1 MDYWEQKIASMRMK
15 SLFLISFC
23 LLGIACSEPSPS
35 QIPFY
40 NEADFTPYFLT
51 EVAAEKQITHRIS
64 SFEFY
69 NQDSSLV
76 KSSSLDGK
84 IYVAN
89 FIFTTCNNICP
100 DMISQMKRIEKA
112 FLGNS
117 QVAYLSFSV
126 TPWIDDVKTLK
137 KYSELNQ
144 IYSPQWSLLTGD
156 KEAIYTLARKSFFAE
171 ESIGFTKDSNEFLH
185 TEHFI
190 LVDQKGRIRGIYNGT
205 LPLDADQCIEDI
217 RALLAEKE
225 S

>member
-1 MDYWEQKIASMRMK
+1 MDYWEQKIASMKTRLLFQI
-15 SLFLISFC
+15 SLC

-51 EVAAEKQITHRIS
+51 QEAAEKQITHRIS

-76 KSSSLDGK
+76 TGTSLKGK

-112 FLGNS
+112 FLGNP
-117 QVAYLSFSV
+117 QVAFLSFSV

-144 IYSPQWSLLTGD
+144 ISTPQWSLLTGD

-171 ESIGFTKDSNEFLH
+171 ESLGFTKDSNEFLH

-205 LPLDADQCIEDI
+205 LPLDADQSIEDI
-217 RALLAEKE
+217 RTLLAE
-225 S
+225 

>member
-1 MDYWEQKIASMRMK
+1 
-15 SLFLISFC
+15 
-23 LLGIACSEPSPS
+23 
-35 QIPFY
+35 
-40 NEADFTPYFLT
+40 
-51 EVAAEKQITHRIS
+51 
-64 SFEFY
+64 
-69 NQDSSLV
+69 
-76 KSSSLDGK
+76 
-84 IYVAN
+84 
-89 FIFTTCNNICP
+89 
-100 DMISQMKRIEKA
+100 MISQMKRIEKA
-112 FLGNS
+112 FLGNT

-144 IYSPQWSLLTGD
+144 ISSPQWSLLTGD

-205 LPLDADQCIEDI
+205 LPLDADQCIEDM

>member
-76 KSSSLDGK
+76 KSTSLDGK

-144 IYSPQWSLLTGD
+144 ISSPQWSLLTGD

>member
-1 MDYWEQKIASMRMK
+1 MAYWELKIASMRMK

-23 LLGIACSEPSPS
+23 LLAIACSEPTASK
-35 QIPFY
+35 IPFY
-40 NEADFTPYFLT
+40 NEPDFTPNFLS
-51 EVAAEKQITHRIS
+51 EEAAEKQITHRIS

-69 NQDSSLV
+69 NQDSTLV

-100 DMISQMKRIEKA
+100 DMVSQMKRIEKA
-112 FLGNS
+112 FLGDP
-117 QVAYLSFSV
+117 QVAFLSFSV

-144 IYSPQWSLLTGD
+144 ISSSQWSLLTGD
-156 KEAIYTLARKSFFAE
+156 KDAIYTLARQSFFAE
-171 ESIGFTKDSNEFLH
+171 ESLGFTKDSNEFLH

-217 RALLAEKE
+217 WALLAE
-225 S
+225 